1 MPAFG
6 PAIAP
11 VAKAGGSLLGPVLGG
26 LGSVIGGLFGQ
37 SGQSS
42 ANKANARE
50 AARNRAF
57 QERMSNT
64 AYQRS
69 AKDLEAAGLNRILA
83 LGSPASSPGGNMA
96 RFENTKK
103 PLQEGINSGITNAL
117 QAKRQAAEI
126 KLIQAQEA
134 KTLAEAGNVPKQG
147 ALLDAQTKQLG
158 AQYGLTEA
166 QTSLAQ
172 AQVEK
177 TKADKDLSRELAKKA
192 VQETDIKRTEAQLAK
207 FRMGLETA
215 LYEGNLGKTLYFL
228 KELAIPIAALGA
240 GVFTMGKAAGQAA
253 TSAKGAADVAK
264 QYSKELPPLLP
275 APGQ

>member
-1 MPAFG
+1 MPWIG
-6 PAIAP
+6 PTIAG
-11 VAKAGGSLLGPVLGG
+11 AASLLGGA
-26 LGSVIGGLFGQ
+26 LGS
-37 SGQSS
+37 SGQRS
-42 ANKANARE
+42 ANRANARE
-50 AARNRAF
+50 AAKNRAF

-64 AYQRS
+64 AYQR
-69 AKDLEAAGLNRILA
+69 AAIDLDKAGLNRILA
-83 LGSPASSPGGNMA
+83 LGRPASSPGGNMA

-103 PLQEGINSGITNAL
+103 PLQEGISQGVTNAL

-166 QTSLAQ
+166 QTSLAK
-172 AQVEK
+172 AQVDK

-192 VQETDIKRTEAQLAK
+192 IQETDIKRTEAALAR

-253 TSAKGAADVAK
+253 TSARGAADVAK
-264 QYSKELPPLLP
+264 QYSKDLPPLLP

>member
-1 MPAFG
+1 MAVTAA
-6 PAIAP
+6 AIA
-11 VAKAGGSLLGPVLGG
+11 AGGSI
-26 LGSVIGGLFGQ
+26 IGGMIGSKGQ
-37 SGQSS
+37 AA
-42 ANKANARE
+42 ANQANARQ
-50 AARNRAF
+50 AALNRAF

-64 AYQRS
+64 AHQR
-69 AKDLEAAGLNRILA
+69 AAIDLEKAGLNRILA
-83 LGSPASSPGGNMA
+83 LGRPATTPGGNTA
-96 RFENTKK
+96 RYENTKK
-103 PLQEGINSGITNAL
+103 PLQEGINQGITNAL

-126 KLIQAQEA
+126 KLIQAQET

-147 ALLDAQTKQLG
+147 ALLDAQTRQLG

-192 VQETDIKRTEAQLAK
+192 IQETDIKRTEAQLAK

-253 TSAKGAADVAK
+253 TSAKGAADAAK
-264 QYSKELPPLLP
+264 QYSKDLPPLLP

>member
-6 PAIAP
+6 PALAP
-11 VAKAGGSLLGPVLGG
+11 VAKAGGGLLGSVLGG
-26 LGSVIGGLFGQ
+26 LGSVVGGLFGQ

-42 ANKANARE
+42 ANRANARE
-50 AARNRAF
+50 AAKNRAF

-64 AYQRS
+64 AYQR
-69 AKDLEAAGLNRILA
+69 ATKDLEAAGLNRILA

-158 AQYGLTEA
+158 AQFGLTEA

-177 TKADKDLSRELAKKA
+177 TQADRDLSREMAKKA
-192 VQETDIKRTEAQLAK
+192 IQETDIKRTEADLAR
-207 FRMGLETA
+207 FRMGLEKA
-215 LYEGNLGKTLYFL
+215 LYSGNLGQTLYFL
-228 KELAIPIAALGA
+228 KELALPIAALGA
-240 GVFTMGKAAGQAA
+240 GAATMGRAVGDVA
-253 TSAKGAADVAK
+253 TGAKGAANAAK

-275 APGQ
+275 APGK